1 MEEQTSITMLKI
13 KETDQEFKS
22 WALLAPK
29 EGPGAQNNL
38 RLGILFLFLSPFSKW
53 LISFRTTDQ
62 LKMQKMIKPFS
73 PKTIY
78 ILLHSCAIRTVLIK

>member
-1 MEEQTSITMLKI
+1 MEELTSITMLKI
-13 KETDQEFKS
+13 KETDHEFKS

-38 RLGILFLFLSPFSKW
+38 RLGILFLFLSPFSIW
-53 LISFRTTDQ
+53 LISFRTKE

>member
-13 KETDQEFKS
+13 KDSEEFKS

-38 RLGILFLFLSPFSKW
+38 RFGILFLFLSPFSKW
-53 LISFRTTDQ
+53 LMSFRTKE
-62 LKMQKMIKPFS
+62 LKLQKMIKPFS

-78 ILLHSCAIRTVLIK
+78 IL